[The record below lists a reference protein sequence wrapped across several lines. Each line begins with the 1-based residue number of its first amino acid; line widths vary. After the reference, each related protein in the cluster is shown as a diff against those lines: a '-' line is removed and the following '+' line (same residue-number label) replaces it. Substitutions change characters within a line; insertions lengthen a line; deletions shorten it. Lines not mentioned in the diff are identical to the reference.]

1 MDSSQTLGT
10 LTDSEVI
17 SRILGGETSFYEL
30 IVRRYDSYLYKIGR
44 SYGFN
49 HADTEDLMQET
60 YVNAY
65 VHLKG
70 FENRSSFKTWL
81 VKIML
86 NQCYHKKQKLSM
98 RNEVSSQSNI
108 EEKSVP
114 MFSNSNTNTGK
125 SVVNSELKHV
135 LEEAVRKIPEDY
147 RMVFALRELNGMNVN
162 ETAEALHITESN
174 VKVRLNRAKAMLRNE
189 IQKVYSPDE
198 IFEFNLIYCA
208 AMVERV
214 MKAIARV
221 DESNR

>member
-17 SRILGGETSFYEL
+17 SRVLGGETSFYEL

-86 NQCYHKKQKLSM
+86 NQCYHKKQKFSM
-98 RNEVSSQSNI
+98 RNEVSSQPNI

-189 IQKVYSPDE
+189 IQKIYSPDE

-214 MKAIARV
+214 MNAIAKLPE
-221 DESNR
+221 D

>member
-17 SRILGGETSFYEL
+17 SRVLGGETSFYEL

-86 NQCYHKKQKLSM
+86 NQCYHKKQKFSM
-98 RNEVSSQSNI
+98 RNEVSSQPNI

-189 IQKVYSPDE
+189 IQKTYSPDE

-214 MKAIARV
+214 MKAIAKLPE
-221 DESNR
+221 D

>member
-17 SRILGGETSFYEL
+17 SRVLGGETSFYEL

-86 NQCYHKKQKLSM
+86 NQCYHKKQKFSM

-135 LEEAVRKIPEDY
+135 LEEAVRQIPEDY

-189 IQKVYSPDE
+189 IQKIYSPDE

-214 MKAIARV
+214 MNAIAKLPE
-221 DESNR
+221 D

>member
-17 SRILGGETSFYEL
+17 SRVLGGETSFYEL

-86 NQCYHKKQKLSM
+86 NQCYHKKQKFSM

-189 IQKVYSPDE
+189 IQKIYSPDE

-214 MKAIARV
+214 MNAIAKLPE
-221 DESNR
+221 D

>member
-17 SRILGGETSFYEL
+17 SRVLGGETSFYEL

-86 NQCYHKKQKLSM
+86 NQCYHKKQKFSM

-189 IQKVYSPDE
+189 IQKTYSPDE

-214 MKAIARV
+214 MKAIAKLPE
-221 DESNR
+221 D